1 MRGKCNKDDVLL
13 CPSQALFLIKGIV
26 PALHDKIRE
35 SKSAGNEWKSYGQ
48 PDKQDNPQCF

>member
-13 CPSQALFLIKGIV
+13 CSSQALFLIKGIV
-26 PALHDKIRE
+26 SALHDKIRE

-48 PDKQDNPQCF
+48 PDKQDNPQSF